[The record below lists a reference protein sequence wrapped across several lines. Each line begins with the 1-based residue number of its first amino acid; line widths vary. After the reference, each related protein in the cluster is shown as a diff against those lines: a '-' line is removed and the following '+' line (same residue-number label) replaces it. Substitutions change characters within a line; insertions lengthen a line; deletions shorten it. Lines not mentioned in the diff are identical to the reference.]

1 MTTLRAILILAMA
14 ALLAGAGW
22 WARGI
27 QAERDSAL
35 AAATHSQA
43 MRAMADAAATASE
56 HARATERAASD
67 RIATISTQA
76 HDALQTAH
84 RDAAAADRVA
94 GQLRQHIARLAAPA
108 AGGAA
113 GDSGLAAAGPPAAG
127 PGLVL
132 ADLFG
137 RADDRAGELARFA
150 DQAHAAG
157 LACERA
163 FDAVRLAR
171 STP

>member
-1 MTTLRAILILAMA
+1 MTVRAILILALA
-14 ALLAGAGW
+14 ALLTGSGW

-27 QAERDSAL
+27 QAERDVAH
-35 AAATHSQA
+35 AAAAHAQA
-43 MRAMADAAATASE
+43 LRSLADAATTASE
-56 HARATERAASD
+56 HARAAERGASD
-67 RIATISTQA
+67 RIHAIATEA
-76 HDALQTAH
+76 HDAIQNAY

-94 GQLRQHIARLAAPA
+94 QQLRQHIARLVAPA

-113 GDSGLAAAGPPAAG
+113 SDPGAAAAGPPAAG

-132 ADLFG
+132 ADVLG
-137 RADDRAGELARFA
+137 RADGRAGELARFA

-171 STP
+171 TP